1 MATAFT
7 VTAPMSTPSPAS
19 PSPTPPRRPS
29 PVADWLPSRRAL
41 LWMLLA
47 FVAGLVVFSL
57 VLSRSDDGFYRAGP
71 AAPTA
76 YGQDYEPLPT
86 PLPAGERDASGM
98 PRSPADEG
106 DESER
111 PRLVEAPRPPPV
123 AAPAAVPAP
132 SVPTASITRPEPIA
146 GRTPAPRYPPQALR
160 RGERGTVVVRADIG
174 PDGVPTSV
182 SIVSGS
188 GSRLLDRAAVDGVK
202 RWRFHPAQ
210 ANGQPTVGT
219 VTVPIEF
226 NPG

>member
-1 MATAFT
+1 M
-7 VTAPMSTPSPAS
+7 
-19 PSPTPPRRPS
+19 
-29 PVADWLPSRRAL
+29 ADWMPSRRAL

-47 FVAGLVVFSL
+47 FAAGLVVFAL
-57 VLSRSDDGFYRAGP
+57 VLSRSSEDFYRAGP

-76 YGQDYEPLPT
+76 SGPNYAPLPT

-98 PRSPADEG
+98 PESPVDERG
-106 DESER
+106 DSER
-111 PRLVEAPRPPPV
+111 PRLVEAPRPPQPSV
-123 AAPAAVPAP
+123 AVPIPMP
-132 SVPTASITRPEPIA
+132 SPTAPVETVTRPEPIA

-188 GSRLLDRAAVDGVK
+188 GSRLLDRAALDGVR

>member
-1 MATAFT
+1 M
-7 VTAPMSTPSPAS
+7 
-19 PSPTPPRRPS
+19 
-29 PVADWLPSRRAL
+29 ADWLPSRRAL

-47 FVAGLVVFSL
+47 FVAGLVVFAL
-57 VLSRSDDGFYRAGP
+57 VLSRSGDGFYRAGP

-76 YGQDYEPLPT
+76 NGPDYAPLPT

-98 PRSPADEG
+98 LRSPVDEG
-106 DESER
+106 GDGER

-123 AAPAAVPAP
+123 VAPAPVAAPSAPAA
-132 SVPTASITRPEPIA
+132 SVTRPEPIA

-160 RGERGTVVVRADIG
+160 GGERGTVVVRADIG

-188 GSRLLDRAAVDGVK
+188 GSRLLDRAALDGVR